1 MMKILNLKIQGYR
14 SLKDVS
20 WSPGDLNVLIG
31 PNGSGKSNLLRVLE
45 LISVSARGKLGKYIQ
60 RAGGMDSLV
69 WDDKADCIKFVVE
82 TSPVEE
88 DRYLETDSLTYEM
101 EMGRVGKGSTY
112 RIDHELLGNYY
123 RVRTGE
129 CNEPF
134 KMLERNPQRAVVFD
148 EREHGFAAT
157 EESVIEEESLLSLTS
172 GPFTQNRFIPPF
184 QKYMAEWSVYHDLH
198 VNMDAPI
205 RQPTVARHE
214 TRVEP
219 DGQNLISVLHTL
231 YTGDRTFKNDINLA
245 MRAAF
250 GNDFDELVFPPAADQ
265 RIQLRVRWK
274 TLSRE
279 QSAADLSDGTLR
291 FLFLLTVLASP
302 NPAPLI
308 AIDEPETGLH
318 PSMLPI
324 VAEYA
329 VDASERT
336 QVILT
341 THSPQFLDAFQDVVP
356 VTTVVK
362 WAEGKTDLQNVE
374 GEQLERWLK
383 VYSLGALFR
392 SGELEG
398 GLAEDGISPDAN
410 WEGAE

>member
-1 MMKILNLKIQGYR
+1 MKILNLKIQGYR

-31 PNGSGKSNLLRVLE
+31 PNGSGKSNLLRMLE
-45 LISVSARGKLGKYIQ
+45 LISVSARGRLSRYIQ
-60 RAGGMDSLV
+60 QAGGMDALV
-69 WDDKADCIKFVVE
+69 WDGKADCIKWVVE
-82 TSPVEE
+82 TSPVEKN
-88 DRYLETDSLTYEM
+88 RSVETDSLTYEM
-101 EMGRVGKGSTY
+101 VLGRLGTGGSF
-112 RIDHELLGNYY
+112 RIDHELLGNYS

-129 CNEPF
+129 RDEPF
-134 KMLERNPQRAVVFD
+134 KLLERCSRRAVVFD
-148 EREHGFAAT
+148 EGERGFAAP
-157 EESVIEEESLLSLTS
+157 EESIIEDESLLSLTS
-172 GPFTQNRFIPPF
+172 GPFTQNHFIPLF
-184 QKYMAEWSVYHDLH
+184 QKYMAEWSIYHDLH
-198 VNMDAPI
+198 VNMDAPM
-205 RQPTVARHE
+205 RRPTVARHE
-214 TRVEP
+214 TRVDA
-219 DGQNLISVLHTL
+219 DGQNLINVLHTL
-231 YTGDRTFKNDINLA
+231 YMGDRNFKNDINMA

-250 GNDFDELVFPPAADQ
+250 GDDFDELVFPPAADQ

-318 PSMLPI
+318 PLMLPV

-336 QVILT
+336 QVVLT
-341 THSPQFLDAFQDVVP
+341 THSPQFLDAFQNVLP

-362 WAEGKTDLQNVE
+362 WIDGETDLHNVT
-374 GEQLERWLK
+374 GRRLERWLK
-383 VYSLGALFR
+383 TYSMGALFR
-392 SGELEG
+392 SGELEDGLVEDDIG
-398 GLAEDGISPDAN
+398 GATER
-410 WEGAE
+410 EGSE

>member
-1 MMKILNLKIQGYR
+1 MKDIF
-14 SLKDVS
+14 
-20 WSPGDLNVLIG
+20 WSPRNLNVLIG

-45 LISVSARGKLGKYIQ
+45 LISVSARGNLGRYIQ
-60 RAGGMDSLV
+60 RAGGMDPLV
-69 WDDKADCIKFVVE
+69 WDGKAASIEFTVN
-82 TSPVEE
+82 TSP
-88 DRYLETDSLTYEM
+88 LESERDINKDSLTYEM
-101 EMGRVGKGSTY
+101 KLGRVGNGSTY

-123 RVRTGE
+123 HVRIGE
-129 CNEPF
+129 RTEPF
-134 KMLERNPQRAVVFD
+134 KLLERGPQRAVVFD
-148 EREHGFAAT
+148 ENEHGLTAP
-157 EESVIEEESLLSLTS
+157 EESVTEEESLLSLTS
-172 GPFTQNRFIPPF
+172 GPFTQNRLIPPF
-184 QKYMAEWSVYHDLH
+184 QRYMAEWSVFHDLH

-205 RQPTVARHE
+205 RQPSIARHE
-214 TRVEP
+214 TRVDP

-231 YTGDRTFKNDINLA
+231 YTGDRNFKDDINMA

-250 GNDFDELVFPPAADQ
+250 GDDFDELVFPPAADQ

-279 QSAADLSDGTLR
+279 QSAAELSDGTLR

-318 PSMLPI
+318 PSMMPI

-329 VDASERT
+329 DSASQLT

-341 THSPQFLDAFQDVVP
+341 THSPQLLDAFRDVVP
-356 VTTVVK
+356 TTTVVK
-362 WAEGKTDLQNVE
+362 WSEGQTNLRNIE
-374 GEQLERWLK
+374 GEQLEHWLQE
-383 VYSLGALFR
+383 YSLGALFR

-398 GLAEDGISPDAN
+398 FMSDDLDRNSDLETTK
-410 WEGAE
+410 

>member
-14 SLKDVS
+14 SLKNVS

-148 EREHGFAAT
+148 EREHGFAA
-157 EESVIEEESLLSLTS
+157 
-172 GPFTQNRFIPPF
+172 
-184 QKYMAEWSVYHDLH
+184 
-198 VNMDAPI
+198 
-205 RQPTVARHE
+205 
-214 TRVEP
+214 
-219 DGQNLISVLHTL
+219 
-231 YTGDRTFKNDINLA
+231 
-245 MRAAF
+245 
-250 GNDFDELVFPPAADQ
+250 
-265 RIQLRVRWK
+265 
-274 TLSRE
+274 
-279 QSAADLSDGTLR
+279 
-291 FLFLLTVLASP
+291 
-302 NPAPLI
+302 
-308 AIDEPETGLH
+308 PE
-318 PSMLPI
+318 
-324 VAEYA
+324 
-329 VDASERT
+329 
-336 QVILT
+336 
-341 THSPQFLDAFQDVVP
+341 
-356 VTTVVK
+356 
-362 WAEGKTDLQNVE
+362 
-374 GEQLERWLK
+374 
-383 VYSLGALFR
+383 
-392 SGELEG
+392 
-398 GLAEDGISPDAN
+398 
-410 WEGAE
+410 